1 MAEIA
6 DRIAAVRKEAE
17 NLKEL
22 VKQKRDSL
30 ADTTRKLYLLTTS
43 QGSSS
48 RSSSF
53 GANSD

>member
-1 MAEIA
+1 MYISRLLEVNALNSDFLLKMAEIA

-30 ADTTRKLYLLTTS
+30 ADTTRKFYL
-43 QGSSS
+43 
-48 RSSSF
+48 
-53 GANSD
+53 

>member
-30 ADTTRKLYLLTTS
+30 ADTTRKFYL
-43 QGSSS
+43 
-48 RSSSF
+48 
-53 GANSD
+53 

>member
-30 ADTTRKLYLLTTS
+30 ADTTRKIIHVNIS
-43 QGSSS
+43 KGGCSGPSAI
-48 RSSSF
+48 
-53 GANSD
+53 G